1 MPPIP
6 EKLGEFYLGRE
17 VDPETNE
24 TTDRPLL
31 YDASDLTTHSVII
44 GMTGSGKTGLG
55 VSLIEEAALDGV
67 PVLAI
72 DPKGDLGNLML
83 AFPDLAPGDFEPWVD
98 PQEAQRK
105 GVSTGQLAA
114 DTAQLWRDGLAQ
126 WGQGPERLR
135 ALRDAV
141 EVDVFTPGSSA
152 GVPINVLRS
161 FAAPPEPVRRDAD
174 LFGERIEA
182 AVTGLLTLLGRD
194 ADPLTSPEHVFLA
207 NVLRHQWGQGIDLS
221 LPDLI
226 RAIQDPPIRTIGVLD
241 VDSMFPVRDRTALA
255 LALNNVLAAPG
266 FESWLQGVPLDVQ
279 ELLWTPAGKPRVSV
293 ISVAHLSDAERMFFL
308 SLLLNAV
315 VGWTRQQTGT
325 GSLRALLY
333 IDEVFGFMP
342 PTANPPTKKPLLT
355 LLKQARAVGLGVT
368 LATQNPVDLDYK
380 GLSNTGTWFLGRLQ
394 TERDK
399 ARVMEGLI
407 GATPDA
413 RFAERDL
420 DALLS
425 GLGKRVFLLHNVHDK
440 APALFHTRWAMS
452 YLAGPMT
459 REQIRRVMEG
469 RQVTMTANDTAQAG
483 TGAGAT
489 ARDPAAPT
497 QNARPHLPQDVPEF
511 FVPTLRTGPEVTYL
525 PYLLGAADVTY
536 LSKTQGVDE
545 SRRIVRVLAPRGGA
559 APPDWRE
566 SDELAVD
573 LDRLDHAPLDG
584 ASFGTLLDTPTAAGV
599 KTWRGLFET
608 YLRSHVPLTLL
619 RSEAAGLTSTPGET
633 ERDFRARV
641 AQGAREARDAAKEK
655 IRSRYAAKVKTLEN
669 RLMRAEQAIE
679 REGQQAQQKRIDAAV
694 TVGTAILGGLL
705 GRRSVSSTRVGTA
718 MRSVSR
724 VGKETG
730 DVARAR
736 ETAEQVEAELAEMQ
750 AKLEEELASIDA
762 GPGADEPLT
771 EVAVRPRASDVHVH
785 FVALS
790 WLPYVRADDGR
801 LAPAFG

>member
-1 MPPIP
+1 MSPIP

-55 VSLIEEAALDGV
+55 VSLLEEAALDGV

-72 DPKGDLGNLML
+72 DPKGDLGNMML

-98 PQEAQRK
+98 RQEAQRK
-105 GVSTGQLAA
+105 GVSVGELAA
-114 DTAQLWRDGLAQ
+114 DTAKLWRDGLAQ
-126 WGQGPERLR
+126 WGQGPERIR
-135 ALRDAV
+135 ALRDAA
-141 EVDVFTPGSSA
+141 EVNVFTPGSSA
-152 GVPINVLRS
+152 GAPIDVLRS
-161 FAAPPEPVRRDAD
+161 FAAPPEPVRSDAD

-182 AVTGLLTLLGRD
+182 SVTGILTLLGRD

-207 NVLRHQWGQGIDLS
+207 NVLRHQWGAGVDLA

-226 RAIQDPPIRTIGVLD
+226 RSIQHPPMRTIGVLD
-241 VDSMFPVRDRTALA
+241 IDSVFPAKERNALA
-255 LALNNVLAAPG
+255 MALNNVLAAPG
-266 FESWLQGVPLDVQ
+266 FEAWLQGVPLDIQ

-293 ISVAHLSDAERMFFL
+293 VSVAHLSDSERMFFL

-315 VGWTRQQTGT
+315 VGWTRQQSGT

-420 DALLS
+420 DTLLS
-425 GLGKRVFLLHNVHDK
+425 GLGKRVFLLHNVHEK
-440 APALFHTRWAMS
+440 APVLFHTRWAMS

-459 REQIRRVMEG
+459 REQIRAVMAG
-469 RQVTMTANDTAQAG
+469 RDVA
-483 TGAGAT
+483 AT
-489 ARDPAAPT
+489 RDAPATHPAEPT
-497 QNARPHLPQDVPEF
+497 EHARPHVPPDVPEF
-511 FVPTLRTGPEVTYL
+511 FVPTLRTGAELTYL
-525 PYLLGAADVTY
+525 PHLLGAADVTY

-545 SRRIVRVLAPRGGA
+545 SRRILRLLAPRGGV

-573 LDRLDHAPLDG
+573 LDRLEHAPAEG
-584 ASFGTLLDTPTAAGV
+584 ASFGTLLDAPTAAGM
-599 KTWRGLFET
+599 KTWRGLFNT

-619 RSEAAGLTSTPGET
+619 RSEAAGLTSKPGES
-633 ERDFRARV
+633 ERDFRSRV
-641 AQGAREARDAAKEK
+641 ALAAREGRDAAKQK
-655 IRSRYAAKVKTLEN
+655 IRDRYTAKVKTLEN
-669 RLMRAEQAIE
+669 RLLRAEQAIE
-679 REGQQAQQKRIDAAV
+679 REGQQVRQKRIDAAV

-705 GRRSVSSTRVGTA
+705 GRRSVSTTRVGTA

-724 VGKETG
+724 MGKETG
-730 DVARAR
+730 DVARAQ
-736 ETAEQVEAELAEMQ
+736 ETAAQVGAELAELQ
-750 AKLEEELASIDA
+750 GRLEEELAKIDA
-762 GPGADEPLT
+762 GPGADAPLT

-785 FVALS
+785 FVALA
-790 WLPYVRADDGR
+790 WVPYVPADDSR
-801 LAPAFG
+801 LTPAIA